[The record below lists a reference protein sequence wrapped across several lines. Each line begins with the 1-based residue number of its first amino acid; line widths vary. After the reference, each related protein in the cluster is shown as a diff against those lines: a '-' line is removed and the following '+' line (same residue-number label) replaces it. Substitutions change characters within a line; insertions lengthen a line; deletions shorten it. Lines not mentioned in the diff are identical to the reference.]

1 MNEIVYKDRRVITT
15 ELLARVYETDP
26 SNIRN
31 NFNNHKD
38 YFKEGIHY
46 FQLVGDDLR
55 AFKNHTYDIGVVPKN
70 TAQLYLWTERG
81 ANRHCKIL
89 DTDKAWEQFDHLED
103 TYFRVKSIIN
113 GLPNSTV
120 PPSVSPSGLANLIRI
135 TRRVML
141 DMGNTPQ
148 EVGQMVHGVFE
159 AWNVPLPV
167 SFKERL
173 QLPGQTSLWEQGKL
187 GGDTLC
193 QQ

>member
-1 MNEIVYKDRRVITT
+1 MMDAIVYKGQRVITT
-15 ELLARVYETDP
+15 ELMAQVYETEP
-26 SNIRN
+26 KNIRN

-46 FQLVGDDLR
+46 FQLIGDELR
-55 AFKNHTYDIGVVPKN
+55 AFKNDTDNIGVVAPKVN
-70 TAQLYLWTERG
+70 MLYLWTERG

-113 GLPNSTV
+113 GLPHSTV

-141 DMGNTPQ
+141 DMGSTPQ
-148 EVGQMVHGVFE
+148 DVGQMTRAVFNT
-159 AWNVPLPV
+159 WNIPLPE
-167 SFKERL
+167 SFNK
-173 QLPGQTSLWEQGKL
+173 QIPGQFSIWDQGKL
-187 GGDTLC
+187 MGGR
-193 QQ
+193 